1 MLPSK
6 NKTTTAANIMWN
18 DSIEREE
25 LFQTIKNHLH
35 QDEKIAI
42 ICRSTICRRATYR
55 GKREMKIDSSE
66 KAPLT
71 EATYFIML
79 SLAQEPRH
87 GYAIMKD
94 VHALSDSRVVLST
107 GTLYGALK
115 RLLEQGWIKRV
126 EADHNLEDSGRVR
139 KAYTLTRMGQRIL
152 EMEISRLR
160 LLIDAAGLRT
170 SGAKA

>member
-1 MLPSK
+1 LLLYVGTQYVVARHILKFNEDMVMQEP
-6 NKTTTAANIMWN
+6 
-18 DSIEREE
+18 
-25 LFQTIKNHLH
+25 
-35 QDEKIAI
+35 EKP
-42 ICRSTICRRATYR
+42 
-55 GKREMKIDSSE
+55 
-66 KAPLT
+66 PLT

-87 GYAIMKD
+87 GYGIMKD
-94 VHALSDSRVVLST
+94 VHELSDSRVVLST

-126 EADHNLEDSGRVR
+126 EADHNPEGSGRVR

-152 EMEISRLR
+152 ETEISRLR
-160 LLIDAAGLRT
+160 SLIDAAGLRT